1 MAVHKPGSVWSLRK
15 PGTFGNAYVQTA
27 STETLYLNL
36 PLDPGGRDRQRVE
49 ISRKDARL
57 LAKRINAC
65 LDATTSKGN

>member
-1 MAVHKPGSVWSLRK
+1 MAVHKPGAIWPLRSPEYGACVRTADRESLWLDLIE
-15 PGTFGNAYVQTA
+15 PDTITA
-27 STETLYLNL
+27 VTVN
-36 PLDPGGRDRQRVE
+36 